1 MPKGQTFLSEEEQT
15 RNGKCHRHLRIVIT
29 ENDDNNEF
37 LVVSVTSWYD
47 GARWQDSN
55 CILYPG
61 DHPFIIKKSWVDFKR
76 SRSMSYAEVFNG
88 LNHGLLIRKE
98 DISSEILHRIQCAA
112 YESEFIQDE
121 LRRFFDYF

>member
-1 MPKGQTFLSEEEQT
+1 MPKGHTFLSEEERT
-15 RNGKCHRHLRIVIT
+15 RNGKFHRHLRIIIT

-47 GARWQDSN
+47 GAHWQDSS

-61 DHPFIIKKSWVDFKR
+61 DHPFIVRKSWVDFKR
-76 SRSMSYAEVFNG
+76 SRSMSYTEVVNG

-98 DISSEILHRIQCAA
+98 EVSSEILKRLQHAA
-112 YESEFIQDE
+112 EKSEYIPDE